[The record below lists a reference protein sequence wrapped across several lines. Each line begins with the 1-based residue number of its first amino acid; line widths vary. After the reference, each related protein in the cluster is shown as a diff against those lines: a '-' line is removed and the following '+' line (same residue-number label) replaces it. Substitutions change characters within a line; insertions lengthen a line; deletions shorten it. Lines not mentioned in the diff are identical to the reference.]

1 MDRKIKIAHT
11 ISRVAFGGAEEN
23 TLFTINGLDKQRY
36 SIDLIVGDE
45 FNQELLKHIIKDSS
59 SLNVSKVRELKGSLN
74 LLSDPIALLKLIK
87 IFKREKYDIVHTHAI
102 KPGILGRIAA
112 KYAGVPIIICG
123 LHGSAFAAFDNKI
136 LDWLLIYFE
145 KFTGKFTDAY
155 ISVSDTLSEKYQKEG
170 IGINTKY
177 YTVLSGMD
185 LSSFINIKKRFN
197 VKDIKKELNIDPD
210 AFIIG
215 NVARLEEVKGHKY
228 LLDAFQMVKE
238 IKKESNIVLVIV
250 GEGKE
255 KNNLQEYVKKVGLE
269 NCVIFTGYRK
279 DIEKIMSIMDIFV
292 LSSLRE
298 GLPRVL
304 VQASAAGIPSVAFNV
319 DGVPEIVTNNYN
331 GFLVE
336 PKDINGLAEK
346 IIKYIDN
353 KELMKLHSENG
364 KKFTKDRWTIEN
376 MVKQTDKIY
385 QELVK
390 EKLFCHILKN

>member
-1 MDRKIKIAHT
+1 MNRKIRIAHT
-11 ISRVAFGGAEEN
+11 ISRVSSGGAEEN

-36 SIDLIVGDE
+36 SIDLIVSE
-45 FNQELLKHIIKDSS
+45 ELNQELLKNIIKDGSS
-59 SLNVSKVRELKGSLN
+59 ITIRQVRELKGSLN
-74 LLSDPIALLKLIK
+74 LLSDPIALFKLIK

-123 LHGSAFAAFDNKI
+123 LHGSAFQAFNNKL

-145 KFTGKFTDAY
+145 KLTGNFTNVY
-155 ISVSDTLSEKYQKEG
+155 ISVSDILTEKYQNER
-170 IGINTKY
+170 IGINAKY
-177 YTVLSGMD
+177 YTVFSGMD
-185 LSSFINIKKRFN
+185 LNTFTDIKNRFN
-197 VKDIKKELNIDPD
+197 LKDIKKELNIDSD
-210 AFIIG
+210 AFIVG
-215 NVARLEEVKGHKY
+215 NVARLEEVKGHRY

-255 KNNLQEYVKKVGLE
+255 KKHLQEYAKKLGLE

-279 DIEKIMSIMDIFV
+279 DIEKIMSIMDIFA

-304 VQASAAGIPSVAFNV
+304 VQASAAGIPSIAFNV
-319 DGVPEIVTNNYN
+319 DGVSEIINDNYN
-331 GFLVE
+331 GFLIE
-336 PKDINGLAEK
+336 PKDVNGLAEK

-364 KKFTKDRWTIEN
+364 KKFTKGKWTIEN
-376 MVKQTDKIY
+376 MVKQTD
-385 QELVK
+385 
-390 EKLFCHILKN
+390 